1 MPAQEEIRRVRHLVS
16 QIKGDIARLD
26 AGQRAQI
33 DEAVGVVRRHRA
45 VHLGMPSVR
54 PVLPS
59 PRTEA
64 SA

>member
-1 MPAQEEIRRVRHLVS
+1 MPAAEEIRRVRNLIS
-16 QIKGDIARLD
+16 QIKGDIAGLD
-26 AGQRAQI
+26 AAQRAQV

-54 PVLPS
+54 PVIPS

-64 SA
+64 TA